1 MSAVGR
7 LLSFALP
14 LIKLRSQLRPVS
26 LGVRVLV
33 EDEAGRVLLVKHT
46 YVPGWHFP
54 GGGVE
59 PGEHVREAASRELRE
74 EAGVQLR
81 THPRLLGIYHNPSWT
96 RGDHV
101 AFLHADAWDACRAKP
116 GVEINAVAFFA
127 PSALPDDVDGSVTR
141 RLGEMNDQPPSPL
154 W

>member
-1 MSAVGR
+1 MPLTSR
-7 LLSFALP
+7 LLRLALP
-14 LIKLRSQLRPVS
+14 LIKTRTALRGIS

-33 EDEAGRVLLVKHT
+33 HDEVGNVLLVKHT

-59 PGEHVREAASRELRE
+59 FGETAAEAASRELKE
-74 EAGVQLR
+74 EGGVLAR
-81 THPRLLGIYHNPSWT
+81 SAPTLIGLYHNPAWT

-101 AFLHADAWDACRAKP
+101 AFFEVEHWEPCLPSW
-116 GVEINAVAFFA
+116 GVEVEAVRFIDPAAF
-127 PSALPDDVDGSVTR
+127 PDDVDGSVLR
-141 RLGEMNDQPPSPL
+141 RLAERKGEPKLAL